1 MADDTEKEGGPEEPK
16 KKSKLILFVMVGLVL
31 LLLAGGGF
39 FAYTKFLKPKPVVDT
54 KALKKV
60 QEKKIGEM
68 LELDPFVVNL
78 ADPSGKRYLKLN
90 ITLELGPDSSADKIK
105 TYTPKMRD
113 MVIMLLTNLTF
124 DEVMTPEGK
133 IRLRDE
139 LFARFNHMLRPNRI
153 KNIYFTNFII
163 Q

>member
-1 MADDTEKEGGPEEPK
+1 MADDAEKETDVQEEPK
-16 KKSKLILFVMVGLVL
+16 KKGKMLLFIIIGLI

-39 FAYTKFLKPKPVVDT
+39 FAYTKFFKPKPVVST
-54 KALKKV
+54 KALKKT
-60 QEKKIGEM
+60 QENKIGEM
-68 LELDPFVVNL
+68 LDLDPFVVNL
-78 ADPSGKRYLKLN
+78 ADPSGKRYLKLS
-90 ITLELGPDSSADKIK
+90 ITLELAPASSADKIK
-105 TYTPKMRD
+105 KYMPKIRD
-113 MVIMLLTNLTF
+113 MVIMLLTNMTF